1 MNDEK
6 IPLGVQALIWIV
18 VAFGLFT
25 VAHNIG
31 MAVFG

>member
-31 MAVFG
+31 LAIFG